1 MSAIAGFLNTLN
13 AATNDLVGEFQ
24 EAVLARHAKG
34 HQSGSILFGLMA
46 KLSNESS
53 DNTEF
58 NWWERDPVQRTIY
71 SAANVTTTTGTTLTF
86 DDGASG
92 DVYALLAKGD
102 VLMNARTNEYVRV
115 SADPTTNSVV
125 VVRQHGRDFGAPTA
139 STINDNDEW
148 TIITRAIEEGSLSAR
163 GQYEQPGV
171 NTNFIQTFN
180 QSLELTRQYKNQVLR
195 TDSAGPLREARIQAL
210 ERISN
215 DIELAYL
222 FGVKERK
229 QGSNG
234 MVYST
239 GGIKAAVD
247 AFGAAAAGNKL
258 NGGGTSGVSLDN
270 LNAWFQSVLQVGS
283 DSKLLFAGPLAYAAL
298 SNYANSGAAGYRYV
312 GTDYVFGMNITEVQ
326 TPFGNVGLVNHPL
339 MKERPAFQD
348 WGILVDLQFVTQK
361 VLTPLLIEENIQ
373 QNGQHAYKEQFYAEL
388 GLKTKF
394 ANAHGYAYGLRKIT
408 TT

>member
-1 MSAIAGFLNTLN
+1 MSAIAGFLNLLN
-13 AATNDLVGEFQ
+13 AQTNDLVGEFQ

-46 KLSNESS
+46 KLSNESA

-71 SAANVTTTTGTTLTF
+71 SAAAVTTTTGTTLSF
-86 DDGASG
+86 DDGSGG
-92 DVYALLAKGD
+92 DVHTLLSKGD
-102 VLMNARTNEYVRV
+102 VLWNARSYEYVRV
-115 SADPTTNSVV
+115 AADPTASNAVV
-125 VVRQHGRDFGAPTA
+125 VVRAHGVDFGAPAA
-139 STINDNDEW
+139 STINNNDEW
-148 TIITRAIEEGSLSAR
+148 TIVTRAIEEGSLSAR
-163 GQYEQPGV
+163 GQYEQPGI

-229 QGSNG
+229 QGANG

-247 AFGAAAAGNKL
+247 AFGATGNAL
-258 NGGGTSGVSLDN
+258 NGQGTTGVSLDT
-270 LNAWFQSVLQVGS
+270 LNAWFQNVLQVGS
-283 DSKLLFAGPLAYAAL
+283 DSKLLFAGPLAYAAI
-298 SNYANSGAAGYRYV
+298 SNYANSGSAGYRYV

-348 WGILVDLQFVTQK
+348 WGVLVDLQFVTQK
-361 VLTPLLIEENIQ
+361 VLTPLIIEENIQ

-394 ANAHGYAYGLRKIT
+394 ANAHGYCYGLRKIT

>member
-1 MSAIAGFLNTLN
+1 MSAIAGFLNLLN

-58 NWWERDPVQRTIY
+58 NWWERDPVQRTVY
-71 SAANVTTTTGTTLTF
+71 SAAAVTTTTGTTLNL
-86 DDGASG
+86 DDNAGGNVAPF
-92 DVYALLAKGD
+92 LAKGD
-102 VLMNARTNEYVRV
+102 VLWNDRSNEYVYV
-115 SADPTTNSVV
+115 TADPSNSNAVV
-125 VVRQHGRDFGAPTA
+125 VVRGFGGTTA
-139 STINDNDEW
+139 VTIDNDDEW
-148 TIITRAIEEGSLSAR
+148 TIVTRAIEEGSLSAR
-163 GQYEQPGV
+163 GQYEQPGI
-171 NTNFIQTFN
+171 NTNYIQTFN

-222 FGVKERK
+222 FGVKSK
-229 QGSNG
+229 TTGANG
-234 MVYST
+234 GAVYST
-239 GGIKAAVD
+239 GGIKSAVD
-247 AFGAAAAGNKL
+247 AFGATGNAL
-258 NGGGTSGVSLDN
+258 NGNGTTGVSLDT
-270 LNAWFQSVLQVGS
+270 LNTWFQNVLQVGS
-283 DSKLLFAGPLAYAAL
+283 DSKLMFSGPLAYAAI
-298 SNYANSGAAGYRYV
+298 SNYANSGSAGYRYV

-339 MKERPAFQD
+339 LKERPALQD
-348 WGILVDLQFVTQK
+348 WAVLVDLQFVTQK

-394 ANAHGYAYGLRKIT
+394 ASAHGYAYNLRKIT